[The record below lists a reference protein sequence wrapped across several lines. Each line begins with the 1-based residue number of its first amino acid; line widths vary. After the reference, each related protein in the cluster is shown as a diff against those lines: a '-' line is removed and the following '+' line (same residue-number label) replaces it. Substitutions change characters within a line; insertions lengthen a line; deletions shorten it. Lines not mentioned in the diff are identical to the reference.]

1 MTAIPPPPAHAVE
14 RPRLRSRL
22 DAALNAPLS
31 VVVAPAG
38 SGKTVLLSQWAASHP
53 DVRVIWIGL
62 EPADSDPRRLLDHLL
77 SAVLPP
83 GHRTTDLGRPH
94 AVTARA
100 FGRPVLESL
109 VGVFREHPPV
119 VLVLDDLQHLA
130 GSPLLPDLW
139 WLADNVPEHTHLI
152 FSSRI
157 DYGLGW
163 GRHRLSHSLIELRQ
177 SDLALDEAA
186 SATLLERIIGAPVSP
201 RTLAAIMERTEGW
214 AAGVVLTGLG
224 LRSEADPEQFARE
237 LRGTDRL
244 ISEYLSEQALAQQP
258 PERRS
263 LLLRLSVL
271 DRMSAE
277 LVESILS
284 VDDATS
290 LFEELERESM
300 FLVALDRDRA
310 WFRFHPMFRELL
322 RYRLKAERPGAATEI
337 LTAAADW
344 HLARGDASSAIAYL
358 LEAGSWERAAAVISG
373 RGREMLERNDTVSV
387 SRWLDALP
395 GEFRATRPDVEILR
409 GMLMMMNGDAA
420 RAEDVLREQADRPT
434 LAPGRS
440 AIIHTYLAAR
450 VQFRPDPRV
459 ALQAAESAVTLL
471 GENPD
476 LRPPELLGLTHP
488 HLLRTSSLTS
498 AGRALFLSGDLGA
511 ARRRFDEALAEPGA
525 QYSLYRIHLLGSLAL
540 LEAWAGRL
548 RLAAAISEEA
558 LDLAAETRLL
568 AHPSP
573 ADAFLAAALAAVER
587 GAPSAAATPLH
598 EGALRAAANHRT
610 QLMWIAHLT
619 KVLSEGDV
627 VDPVDHVP
635 STPPPI
641 VAAALEAEQ
650 ARTLRLAHA
659 SNGGLRHPSAGR
671 WSPLVFEAI
680 ATALTRNRPDLAR
693 AHLDAV
699 SPEPPESV
707 PLAGVEQLILRSW
720 LDARERGTGAG
731 ADAMHR
737 ALELA
742 SQHDLVAVFVR
753 AGPEVMRLI
762 ADLPGTS
769 TPFRASVLERA
780 SLLRRARS
788 SSPEL
793 AEQLTDRELEIL
805 AYLPTRMTNIELAA
819 RCYVSPNTIK
829 THMAHIYRKLAVPN
843 RNSAVARAQD
853 LGLI

>member
-22 DAALNAPLS
+22 DATLNAPLS

-38 SGKTVLLSQWAASHP
+38 SGKTVLLSQWATSHP

-62 EPADSDPRRLLDHLL
+62 EQADSDPRRLLDHLL

-83 GHRTTDLGRPH
+83 GHGTTDLGRPH

-201 RTLAAIMERTEGW
+201 RTLSAVMERTEGW

-300 FLVALDRDRA
+300 FLVALDRRRE

-322 RYRLKAERPGAATEI
+322 RYRLRAEHPGAATEI

-344 HLARGDASSAIAYL
+344 HIARGDASSAIDYL
-358 LEAGSWERAAAVISG
+358 LEAGSGERAATVISG
-373 RGREMLERNDTVSV
+373 CGREMLERNDTVSV

-395 GEFRATRPDVEILR
+395 AEFRATRPDVEILR

-420 RAEDVLREQADRPT
+420 RAEDVLREPVSYT
-434 LAPGRS
+434 
-440 AIIHTYLAAR
+440 
-450 VQFRPDPRV
+450 
-459 ALQAAESAVTLL
+459 
-471 GENPD
+471 
-476 LRPPELLGLTHP
+476 
-488 HLLRTSSLTS
+488 
-498 AGRALFLSGDLGA
+498 
-511 ARRRFDEALAEPGA
+511 
-525 QYSLYRIHLLGSLAL
+525 
-540 LEAWAGRL
+540 
-548 RLAAAISEEA
+548 
-558 LDLAAETRLL
+558 
-568 AHPSP
+568 
-573 ADAFLAAALAAVER
+573 
-587 GAPSAAATPLH
+587 
-598 EGALRAAANHRT
+598 
-610 QLMWIAHLT
+610 HLT
-619 KVLSEGDV
+619 
-627 VDPVDHVP
+627 
-635 STPPPI
+635 
-641 VAAALEAEQ
+641 
-650 ARTLRLAHA
+650 
-659 SNGGLRHPSAGR
+659 
-671 WSPLVFEAI
+671 
-680 ATALTRNRPDLAR
+680 
-693 AHLDAV
+693 
-699 SPEPPESV
+699 
-707 PLAGVEQLILRSW
+707 
-720 LDARERGTGAG
+720 
-731 ADAMHR
+731 
-737 ALELA
+737 
-742 SQHDLVAVFVR
+742 
-753 AGPEVMRLI
+753 
-762 ADLPGTS
+762 
-769 TPFRASVLERA
+769 
-780 SLLRRARS
+780 
-788 SSPEL
+788 
-793 AEQLTDRELEIL
+793 
-805 AYLPTRMTNIELAA
+805 LPT
-819 RCYVSPNTIK
+819 
-829 THMAHIYRKLAVPN
+829 IYSV
-843 RNSAVARAQD
+843 
-853 LGLI
+853 

>member
-62 EPADSDPRRLLDHLL
+62 ESADSDPRRLLDHLL
-77 SAVLPP
+77 SAVLPR
-83 GHRTTDLGRPH
+83 GRGTRDLGRPH
-94 AVTARA
+94 AVNARA

-109 VGVFREHPPV
+109 VRVFREHPPV
-119 VLVLDDLQHLA
+119 VLVLDDLHHLA

-163 GRHRLSHSLIELRQ
+163 GGHRLSHSLIELRQ

-201 RTLAAIMERTEGW
+201 RTLTAVMERTEGW

-224 LRSEADPEQFARE
+224 LRSEADPEHFASE

-244 ISEYLSEQALAQQP
+244 IAEYLSEQALAQQP

-300 FLVALDRDRA
+300 FLVALDRDRE

-322 RYRLKAERPGAATEI
+322 RYRLKAERPGAAAEI
-337 LTAAADW
+337 RTAAADW
-344 HLARGDASSAIAYL
+344 HLARGDVPSAIDYL
-358 LEAGSWERAAAVISG
+358 LEAESWERAATVISG
-373 RGREMLERNDTVSV
+373 RGREVLERNDTVSV
-387 SRWLDALP
+387 SLWLDALP
-395 GEFRATRPDVEILR
+395 AEFRATRPDVEILR

-434 LAPGRS
+434 LTPDRS

-450 VQFRPDPRV
+450 VQFRSDPRV
-459 ALQAAESAVTLL
+459 ALQAAESATTVLR
-471 GENPD
+471 EHPD
-476 LRPPELLGLTHP
+476 LHPPELLGLTHP
-488 HLLRTSSLTS
+488 NLLRTSSLTS
-498 AGRALFLSGDLGA
+498 AGRALFLAGDLDA

-540 LEAWAGRL
+540 LEAWAGRM
-548 RLAAAISEEA
+548 RLAAAVSEEA

-573 ADAFLAAALAAVER
+573 ADAFLAAALASIER
-587 GAPSAAATPLH
+587 ATPSSAAVPLH

-610 QLMWIAHLT
+610 QLMWIAHLAR
-619 KVLSEGDV
+619 VLSEEDV
-627 VDPVDHVP
+627 VDPVDRLP

-641 VAAALEAEQ
+641 VAARLEAEE
-650 ARTLRLAHA
+650 ARALRLAHA
-659 SNGGLRHPSAGR
+659 SNGGLRPPLAGR
-671 WSPLVFEAI
+671 WSPLAFEAT
-680 ATALTRNRPDLAR
+680 AGALTRNRPELAR
-693 AHLDAV
+693 AHLDAI
-699 SPEPPESV
+699 SPEPPEFM
-707 PLAGVEQLILRSW
+707 PRAGVEQLILRSW

-780 SLLRRARS
+780 SLLRRARA

>member
-22 DAALNAPLS
+22 DATLNAPLS

-62 EPADSDPRRLLDHLL
+62 EQADSDPRRLLDHLL

-83 GHRTTDLGRPH
+83 GHGTTDLGRPH

-201 RTLAAIMERTEGW
+201 RTLSAVMERTEGW

-300 FLVALDRDRA
+300 FLVALDRNRE

-322 RYRLKAERPGAATEI
+322 RYRLKAEHPGAATEI

-344 HLARGDASSAIAYL
+344 HIARGDASSAIDYL
-358 LEAGSWERAAAVISG
+358 LEAGSWERAATVISG
-373 RGREMLERNDTVSV
+373 CGREMLERNDTVSV
-387 SRWLDALP
+387 SGWLDALP

-434 LAPGRS
+434 LTPGRS

-476 LRPPELLGLTHP
+476 LRTPELLGLTHP
-488 HLLRTSSLTS
+488 HLLRASSLTS
-498 AGRALFLSGDLGA
+498 AGRALFLAGDLGA
-511 ARRRFDEALAEPGA
+511 ARRRFDEALAEPGV

-548 RLAAAISEEA
+548 RLAAAISQEA

-573 ADAFLAAALAAVER
+573 AEAFLAAALAAIER
-587 GAPSAAATPLH
+587 GTPSAAATPLH
-598 EGALRAAANHRT
+598 EGALRASANHRT

-619 KVLSEGDV
+619 RVLSEGDV
-627 VDPVDHVP
+627 VDPVDP
-635 STPPPI
+635 LLSTPPPI
-641 VAAALEAEQ
+641 VAAALEAEE
-650 ARTLRLAHA
+650 ARTLRLAHS

-671 WSPLVFEAI
+671 WSPLVFEAT
-680 ATALTRNRPDLAR
+680 AAALTRNRLDLAR

-699 SPEPPESV
+699 SPEPSESV
-707 PLAGVEQLILRSW
+707 PRAGVEQLILRSW
-720 LDARERGTGAG
+720 LDAREGGAG

-737 ALELA
+737 ALDLA
-742 SQHDLVAVFVR
+742 SQHDLVAAFLR
-753 AGPEVMRLI
+753 AGPEVTRLI
-762 ADLPGTS
+762 SDLPGTP
-769 TPFRASVLERA
+769 TPFRATVLERA

>member
-1 MTAIPPPPAHAVE
+1 M
-14 RPRLRSRL
+14 
-22 DAALNAPLS
+22 
-31 VVVAPAG
+31 
-38 SGKTVLLSQWAASHP
+38 
-53 DVRVIWIGL
+53 
-62 EPADSDPRRLLDHLL
+62 
-77 SAVLPP
+77 
-83 GHRTTDLGRPH
+83 
-94 AVTARA
+94 
-100 FGRPVLESL
+100 
-109 VGVFREHPPV
+109 
-119 VLVLDDLQHLA
+119 LVLDDLHHLA

-139 WLADNVPEHTHLI
+139 WLADHVPEHTHLI

-177 SDLALDEAA
+177 NDLALDEAA

-201 RTLAAIMERTEGW
+201 RTLAAVMERTEGW

-224 LRSEADPEQFARE
+224 LRSEADPERFAAE

-258 PERRS
+258 SERRS
-263 LLLRLSVL
+263 LLLHLSVL

-277 LVESILS
+277 LVGSVLS

-300 FLVALDRDRA
+300 FLVALDRNRE

-322 RYRLKAERPGAATEI
+322 RYRLRAEHPGAANEI
-337 LTAAADW
+337 RTAAADW
-344 HLARGDASSAIAYL
+344 HLARDDAPAAIDYL
-358 LEAGSWERAAAVISG
+358 LEAGSWERAAAVISA
-373 RGREMLERNDTVSV
+373 RGREVLERNDTVSV

-395 GEFRATRPDVEILR
+395 GEFRANRPDVEILR
-409 GMLMMMNGDAA
+409 GMLLMMNGDAA
-420 RAEDVLREQADRPT
+420 RAEDVLRTQADRPA
-434 LAPGRS
+434 LEPGRS

-459 ALQAAESAVTLL
+459 ALQAAESAAVLL
-471 GENPD
+471 REHPD
-476 LRPPELLGLTHP
+476 LHPPELLGLTQP
-488 HLLRTSSLTS
+488 HLLHTSSLTS
-498 AGRALFLSGDLGA
+498 AGRALFLAGDLVA
-511 ARRRFDEALAEPGA
+511 ARRRFDEALAGPGA

-548 RLAAAISEEA
+548 RLAAAFSEEA
-558 LDLAAETRLL
+558 LDLAGESRLL

-573 ADAFLAAALAAVER
+573 ADAFLAAALTSIER
-587 GAPSAAATPLH
+587 ATPSAAATPLH

-610 QLMWIAHLT
+610 QLMWIAHLER
-619 KVLSEGDV
+619 VLGEGAAA
-627 VDPVDHVP
+627 DPIDRLP
-635 STPPPI
+635 SAPPPI
-641 VAAALEAEQ
+641 VAVALEAEEDR
-650 ARTLRLAHA
+650 ALRLAHA
-659 SNGGLRHPSAGR
+659 SNGGLRHPSTGR
-671 WSPLVFEAI
+671 WSPLTFEAT
-680 ATALTRNRPDLAR
+680 AAALTRNRPDLAR
-693 AHLDAV
+693 AHLNAI
-699 SPEPPESV
+699 SPEPPETMPRNS
-707 PLAGVEQLILRSW
+707 VEQLILRSW
-720 LDARERGTGAG
+720 LDAREGGPGAG
-731 ADAMHR
+731 AEPMHK

-762 ADLPGTS
+762 TDLPGTS
-769 TPFRASVLERA
+769 TPFRARVVERA
-780 SLLRRARS
+780 SLLRRARA

-853 LGLI
+853 LGLL

>member
-31 VVVAPAG
+31 VIVAPAG

-53 DVRVIWIGL
+53 DVRVIWIAL
-62 EPADSDPRRLLDHLL
+62 EPADSDPRRLLDRLL

-83 GHRTTDLGRPH
+83 GHGMRDLGRPH
-94 AVTARA
+94 AVNARA

-119 VLVLDDLQHLA
+119 VLDDLHHLA

-177 SDLALDEAA
+177 SDLALDEGA

-201 RTLAAIMERTEGW
+201 RTLAAVMERTEGW

-224 LRSEADPEQFARE
+224 LRSEADPEHFASE

-258 PERRS
+258 TERRS
-263 LLLRLSVL
+263 LLLHLSVL

-277 LVESILS
+277 LVDSVLS

-300 FLVALDRDRA
+300 FLVALDRDRE

-322 RYRLKAERPGAATEI
+322 RYRLKAEHPGAANEI
-337 LTAAADW
+337 RTAAADW
-344 HLARGDASSAIAYL
+344 HLARGDAPSAIDYL
-358 LEAGSWERAAAVISG
+358 LEAGSWERAATVISA
-373 RGREMLERNDTVSV
+373 RGREVLERNDTVSV

-409 GMLMMMNGDAA
+409 GMLLMMNGDAA
-420 RAEDVLREQADRPT
+420 RAEDVLRAQADRPA

-459 ALQAAESAVTLL
+459 ALQAAESAALL
-471 GENPD
+471 LREHPD
-476 LRPPELLGLTHP
+476 LHPPELLGLTHP

-498 AGRALFLSGDLGA
+498 AGRALFLAGELVA
-511 ARRRFDEALAEPGA
+511 ARRRFDEALDGPGA

-548 RLAAAISEEA
+548 RLAAAFSEEA
-558 LDLAAETRLL
+558 LDLAAETHLL

-573 ADAFLAAALAAVER
+573 ADAFLAAALGSIER
-587 GAPSAAATPLH
+587 ATPSSAATPLH

-610 QLMWIAHLT
+610 QLMWIAQLER
-619 KVLSEGDV
+619 VLSEGDA
-627 VDPVDHVP
+627 VDPLDHLP
-635 STPPPI
+635 SAPPPI
-641 VAAALEAEQ
+641 VAVALEAEE
-650 ARTLRLAHA
+650 ARALRLAHA
-659 SNGGLRHPSAGR
+659 TNGGLRHPSTGR
-671 WSPLVFEAI
+671 WSPLAFEAT
-680 ATALTRNRPDLAR
+680 AAALTRNRPDLAR

-699 SPEPPESV
+699 SPEPPETM
-707 PLAGVEQLILRSW
+707 PRARVEQLILRSW
-720 LDARERGTGAG
+720 LDARERGAGAG
-731 ADAMHR
+731 AEAMHE

-762 ADLPGTS
+762 GDLPGTS

-780 SLLRRARS
+780 NLLRRARA

-805 AYLPTRMTNIELAA
+805 AFLPTRMTNIELAA

-853 LGLI
+853 LGLL

>member
-1 MTAIPPPPAHAVE
+1 M
-14 RPRLRSRL
+14 RSRL
-22 DAALNAPLS
+22 DATLNAPLS

-62 EPADSDPRRLLDHLL
+62 EQADSDPRRLLDHLL

-83 GHRTTDLGRPH
+83 DHGTTDLGRPH
-94 AVTARA
+94 AVTTRA
-100 FGRPVLESL
+100 FGHPVLESL

-201 RTLAAIMERTEGW
+201 RTLSAVMERTEGW

-258 PERRS
+258 PERRW

-290 LFEELERESM
+290 LFEGLERESM
-300 FLVALDRDRA
+300 FLVALDRNRE

-322 RYRLKAERPGAATEI
+322 RYRLKAEHPGAATEI

-344 HLARGDASSAIAYL
+344 HIARGDASSAIDYL
-358 LEAGSWERAAAVISG
+358 LEAGSWERAATVISG
-373 RGREMLERNDTVSV
+373 CGREILERNDTVSV

-434 LAPGRS
+434 LTPGRS

-459 ALQAAESAVTLL
+459 ALHAAESAVTLL

-476 LRPPELLGLTHP
+476 LHPPELLGLTHP

-498 AGRALFLSGDLGA
+498 AGRALFLAGDLGA

-548 RLAAAISEEA
+548 RLAAAISQEA

-573 ADAFLAAALAAVER
+573 ADAFLAAALAAIER
-587 GAPSAAATPLH
+587 GTPSAAATALH

-619 KVLSEGDV
+619 RVLSEGDV
-627 VDPVDHVP
+627 VDPVDPLP

-641 VAAALEAEQ
+641 VAAALEAEE

-659 SNGGLRHPSAGR
+659 SNGGLRHPPAGR
-671 WSPLVFEAI
+671 WSPLVFEAT
-680 ATALTRNRPDLAR
+680 AAALTRNRLDLAR

-699 SPEPPESV
+699 SPEPSESV
-707 PLAGVEQLILRSW
+707 PRAGVEQLILRSW
-720 LDARERGTGAG
+720 LDAREGGAGAG

-737 ALELA
+737 ALDLA
-742 SQHDLVAVFVR
+742 SQHDLVAVFVH
-753 AGPEVMRLI
+753 AGPEVTRLI
-762 ADLPGTS
+762 ADLPGTP
-769 TPFRASVLERA
+769 TPFRATVLERV
-780 SLLRRARS
+780 SLLRRARA

>member
-22 DAALNAPLS
+22 DATLNAPLS

-38 SGKTVLLSQWAASHP
+38 SGKTVLLSQWATSHP

-62 EPADSDPRRLLDHLL
+62 EQADSDPRRLLDHLL

-83 GHRTTDLGRPH
+83 GHGTTDLGRPH

-201 RTLAAIMERTEGW
+201 RTLSAVMERTEGW

-300 FLVALDRDRA
+300 FLVALDRRRE

-322 RYRLKAERPGAATEI
+322 RYRLRAEHPGAATEI

-344 HLARGDASSAIAYL
+344 HIARGDASSAIDYL
-358 LEAGSWERAAAVISG
+358 LEAGSWERAATVISG
-373 RGREMLERNDTVSV
+373 CGREMLERNDTVSV

-395 GEFRATRPDVEILR
+395 AEFRATRPDVEILR

-434 LAPGRS
+434 LTPGRS

-476 LRPPELLGLTHP
+476 LRTPELLGLTHP
-488 HLLRTSSLTS
+488 HLLRASSLTS
-498 AGRALFLSGDLGA
+498 AGRALFLAGDLGA

-548 RLAAAISEEA
+548 RLAAAISQEA

-573 ADAFLAAALAAVER
+573 ADAFLAAALAAIER
-587 GAPSAAATPLH
+587 GTPSAAATPLH

-619 KVLSEGDV
+619 RVLSEGDV
-627 VDPVDHVP
+627 VDPVDPLP

-641 VAAALEAEQ
+641 VAAALEAEE

-671 WSPLVFEAI
+671 WSPLVFEAT
-680 ATALTRNRPDLAR
+680 AAALTRNRLDLAR

-699 SPEPPESV
+699 SPEPSESV
-707 PLAGVEQLILRSW
+707 PRAGVEQLILRSW
-720 LDARERGTGAG
+720 LDAREGGAD

-737 ALELA
+737 ALDLA

-762 ADLPGTS
+762 ADLPGTP

>member
-1 MTAIPPPPAHAVE
+1 M
-14 RPRLRSRL
+14 
-22 DAALNAPLS
+22 
-31 VVVAPAG
+31 
-38 SGKTVLLSQWAASHP
+38 
-53 DVRVIWIGL
+53 
-62 EPADSDPRRLLDHLL
+62 
-77 SAVLPP
+77 
-83 GHRTTDLGRPH
+83 
-94 AVTARA
+94 
-100 FGRPVLESL
+100 
-109 VGVFREHPPV
+109 
-119 VLVLDDLQHLA
+119 LVLDDLHHLA

-139 WLADNVPEHTHLI
+139 WLADNVPDHTHLI

-177 SDLALDEAA
+177 SDLAFDEAA

-201 RTLAAIMERTEGW
+201 RTLAAVMERTEGW

-224 LRSEADPEQFARE
+224 LRSEADQEHFASE

-258 PERRS
+258 SERRS

-277 LVESILS
+277 LVGSVLS

-300 FLVALDRDRA
+300 FLVALDRNRE

-322 RYRLKAERPGAATEI
+322 RYRLKAEHPGAANEI
-337 LTAAADW
+337 RTAAADW
-344 HLARGDASSAIAYL
+344 HLARGDATSAIDYL
-358 LEAGSWERAAAVISG
+358 LEAGSWERAAAVISA
-373 RGREMLERNDTVSV
+373 RGREVLERNDTVSV

-395 GEFRATRPDVEILR
+395 GDFRATRPDVEILR
-409 GMLMMMNGDAA
+409 GMLLMMNGDAG
-420 RAEDVLREQADRPT
+420 RAEDVLREQADRPALT
-434 LAPGRS
+434 SGRS

-459 ALQAAESAVTLL
+459 ALQAAESAATLL
-471 GENPD
+471 REHQD
-476 LRPPELLGLTHP
+476 LHPPELLGLTHP

-498 AGRALFLSGDLGA
+498 AGRALFLSGDLAA
-511 ARRRFDEALAEPGA
+511 ARARFDEALAEPGA

-548 RLAAAISEEA
+548 RRAAAVSEEA

-573 ADAFLAAALAAVER
+573 ADAFLAAALASIER
-587 GAPSAAATPLH
+587 ATPSSTGVPLH

-610 QLMWIAHLT
+610 QLMWIAHLAR
-619 KVLSEGDV
+619 VLSEGDA
-627 VDPVDHVP
+627 VDPADRPP

-641 VAAALEAEQ
+641 VTVALEAEE
-650 ARTLRLAHA
+650 ARALRLTHA
-659 SNGGLRHPSAGR
+659 PNGGLRHPAGR
-671 WSPLVFEAI
+671 WSPLAFEAT
-680 ATALTRNRPDLAR
+680 AAALTRNRPDLAR

-699 SPEPPESV
+699 SPEPPASM
-707 PLAGVEQLILRSW
+707 PRASVEQLILRSW
-720 LDARERGTGAG
+720 LDARELGTGAG
-731 ADAMHR
+731 AEAMHR

-762 ADLPGTS
+762 TDLPGTP

-780 SLLRRARS
+780 CLLRRARA

-805 AYLPTRMTNIELAA
+805 TYLPTRMTNIELAA

-843 RNSAVARAQD
+843 RDSAVARAQD
-853 LGLI
+853 LGLL